1 MGQLELLMKNY
12 PVVILVLSG
21 IGTLVVAA
29 TAFVAATPS
38 KTDDAKLEEIKK
50 KPVIGS
56 IIIFLERF
64 STVSRKDPSK

>member
-1 MGQLELLMKNY
+1 MEQLEVLLKNY

-21 IGTLVVAA
+21 LGTLVVAA

-38 KTDDAKLEEIKK
+38 KSDDLKLEAIKK
-50 KPVIGS
+50 KPFIGPM
-56 IIIFLERF
+56 IIFFERF